1 MAEAFP
7 DLTTRPALNHFDP
20 VPALPEV
27 EPDEMSLRFLG
38 WEQGDED
45 LGRTAK
51 GRGNWIWEGYLA
63 AGKITTLT
71 SMWKSGK
78 TTLISIL
85 FAQMEQGGQLATLPV
100 AKGRAAIIS
109 EEGAEDWHERCQR
122 LRMGKHLSF
131 FCRPFKAKPTLEEW
145 LAMLKAMRLLQR
157 RRGLDL
163 VVIDTLTTFLP
174 GDNENTAGVMMKYLM
189 PLRDLTDD
197 GLSVLLVHHPRK
209 GRDTPG
215 LTARGSGALPSHAD
229 INLEMSWVRRPD
241 QEDRRRWLRA
251 FSRARESR
259 RSVILELLADG
270 SNYALR
276 EPEESGES
284 AEYWQVVEMIL
295 GDAWKRMTQREI
307 LEEWPED
314 FVKPDFST
322 LSRCLHRAQTSGRVM
337 RRGAG
342 KKNEPFQFWLPGKEE
357 DMRPDEGT
365 SKEEWQR
372 WHNRWLRAVFMGKG
386 KYGAAPLMTEEDV
399 TEEGN
404 ESESAAPERA
414 EAVPTTE
421 QKPPDASAVAS
432 PELSR
437 SSPLSPVVA
446 SPQFS
451 RSSPLSRVLGG
462 EGSGVR
468 GKEAP
473 REIIISPREVLSP
486 SGLPT
491 TPQTQEP
498 AAPAPAAKEPPR
510 MPQSPTEY
518 VTH

>member
-1 MAEAFP
+1 
-7 DLTTRPALNHFDP
+7 
-20 VPALPEV
+20 
-27 EPDEMSLRFLG
+27 
-38 WEQGDED
+38 
-45 LGRTAK
+45 
-51 GRGNWIWEGYLA
+51 
-63 AGKITTLT
+63 
-71 SMWKSGK
+71 
-78 TTLISIL
+78 
-85 FAQMEQGGQLATLPV
+85 
-100 AKGRAAIIS
+100 
-109 EEGAEDWHERCQR
+109 
-122 LRMGKHLSF
+122 
-131 FCRPFKAKPTLEEW
+131 
-145 LAMLKAMRLLQR
+145 
-157 RRGLDL
+157 
-163 VVIDTLTTFLP
+163 
-174 GDNENTAGVMMKYLM
+174 
-189 PLRDLTDD
+189 
-197 GLSVLLVHHPRK
+197 VLLVHHPRK

-365 SKEEWQR
+365 SKEDWQR
-372 WHNRWLRAVFMGKG
+372 WHNRWLRALFTGKR
-386 KYGAAPLMTEEDV
+386 KYGAPPLMTEED
-399 TEEGN
+399 N
-404 ESESAAPERA
+404 ELESAGPKPVE
-414 EAVPTTE
+414 PTMD
-421 QKPPDASAVAS
+421 QKPADARPPSTPAPAKA
-432 PELSR
+432 P
-437 SSPLSPVVA
+437 PVPA
-446 SPQFS
+446 
-451 RSSPLSRVLGG
+451 
-462 EGSGVR
+462 
-468 GKEAP
+468 AA
-473 REIIISPREVLSP
+473 
-486 SGLPT
+486 LPA
-491 TPQTQEP
+491 TPKTQEP
-498 AAPAPAAKEPPR
+498 VAPTPAAPEPPR

-518 VTH
+518 VPIETAPLPPGIFRPAPEPDPDAVAAERLRIRRWPV